1 VSAPDT
7 VPDDPAGWGCVTRRA
22 PTDRERADM
31 DLAWRLVRGA
41 TSNAIILVRD
51 GMLIGLGAGQTSRVD
66 AARLAI
72 EKARQVLGP
81 ARLAGAACASDAF
94 FPFPDAVEACLAAGV
109 TAFVQPGGSVR
120 DAEVVAAVDAAG
132 ATMLVTGIRHF
143 RH

>member
-1 VSAPDT
+1 
-7 VPDDPAGWGCVTRRA
+7 
-22 PTDRERADM
+22 M

-81 ARLAGAACASDAF
+81 ARLAGEANLWVTSTNRPPSMNSQYGAST
-94 FPFPDAVEACLAAGV
+94 PLVKTVLA
-109 TAFVQPGGSVR
+109 
-120 DAEVVAAVDAAG
+120 
-132 ATMLVTGIRHF
+132 
-143 RH
+143 